1 MKRLKPL
8 NHKLRGH
15 ADRYTRRAT
24 AATRGLTK
32 DARKHAATAIAAAFA
47 FLIALTWRDAISEGV
62 NKLISLLELTES
74 AYLYK
79 IVVAVVITVICV
91 IGVTLTARFLRSKAA
106 EGQK

>member
-1 MKRLKPL
+1 MKRLKAL

-79 IVVAVVITVICV
+79 IVVAVVVTLICV
-91 IGVTLTARFLRSKAA
+91 IGVVLTSRLLRSKAA